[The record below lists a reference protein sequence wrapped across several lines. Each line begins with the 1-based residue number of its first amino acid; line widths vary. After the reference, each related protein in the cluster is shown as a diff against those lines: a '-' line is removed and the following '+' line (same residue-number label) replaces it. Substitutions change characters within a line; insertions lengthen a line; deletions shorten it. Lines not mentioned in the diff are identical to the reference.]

1 MGVDFCKYP
10 SSICRGHF
18 GDDDTNAEIRWV
30 LGILCCIYRKHAF
43 NVDSWSYLEKL
54 HQFVDGGMQD
64 ITFVDDAS
72 RIITRGYLDLSCGT
86 LVSSTAEQGNS
97 LKAQYMFCII

>member
-1 MGVDFCKYP
+1 M
-10 SSICRGHF
+10 
-18 GDDDTNAEIRWV
+18 
-30 LGILCCIYRKHAF
+30 LCCIYRKHAF
-43 NVDSWSYLEKL
+43 SVDGWSYLVKL
-54 HQFVDGGMQD
+54 HHFVDGGMQD